1 MNKLKLFRY
10 SNNTSDCNEII
21 NAINTFISKGYENLL
36 IVLHSKEEINIDLFN
51 IINVDNRNINIIFVK
66 WYEGKRVVIS
76 GIEADGLPAIFPDY
90 KGLTFYLEKYG
101 QCINILYVEKRPY
114 IIGGYGYQKLV

>member
-101 QCINILYVEKRPY
+101 Q
-114 IIGGYGYQKLV
+114 